1 MLKFKLLSE
10 YATLPTRATTGSA
23 GLDLYASE
31 ETSISS
37 GSRRVVK
44 TDLSLAVPMGTYARI
59 APRSGLAFK
68 HGIDVCAGVVD
79 SDYRGPLGVVLSNLS
94 DKTFEIKK
102 GDRIAQLII
111 EQIAILDPVA
121 VDSLNSTTRGSGGF
135 GSTG

>member
-10 YATLPTRATTGSA
+10 DATLPTRATTGSA

-68 HGIDVCAGVVD
+68 HGIDYKEDKNGIGKNVIED
-79 SDYRGPLGVVLSNLS
+79 SQIIKMNKCVLE
-94 DKTFEIKK
+94 K
-102 GDRIAQLII
+102 
-111 EQIAILDPVA
+111 
-121 VDSLNSTTRGSGGF
+121 
-135 GSTG
+135 

>member
-1 MLKFKLLSE
+1 MLKFKLLSGD
-10 YATLPTRATTGSA
+10 ATLPTRATTGSA

-111 EQIAILDPVA
+111 EQIAILDPVE
-121 VDSLNSTTRGSGGF
+121 VDSLDSTTRGSGGF

>member
-10 YATLPTRATTGSA
+10 DATLPTRATTGSA

-111 EQIAILDPVA
+111 EQIAILDPVE
-121 VDSLNSTTRGSGGF
+121 VDSLDSTTRGSGGF

>member
-10 YATLPTRATTGSA
+10 DATLPTRATIGSA

-111 EQIAILDPVA
+111 EQIAILDPVE
-121 VDSLNSTTRGSGGF
+121 VDSLDSTTRGSGGF